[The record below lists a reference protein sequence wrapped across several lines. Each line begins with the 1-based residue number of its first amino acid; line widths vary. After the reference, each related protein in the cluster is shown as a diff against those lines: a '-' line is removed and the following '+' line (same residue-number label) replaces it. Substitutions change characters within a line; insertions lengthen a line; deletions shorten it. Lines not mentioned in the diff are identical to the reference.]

1 MRKRLFMK
9 KRLLVFSVDAMVFED
24 LAYLRTKPN
33 FKKYLEGGSS
43 VERIRSI
50 YPTVT
55 YPNHVSMMT
64 GCYADKTGVYSN
76 YRFTTDSKEDTWQWF
91 HDSVKCKDI
100 FTAAKEKGYTTAS
113 IFWTCTGCHPDID
126 YLINEYWMPNKGDTL
141 ESSFADAGSSPEV
154 IEIIKSHADL
164 LHPDYVK
171 GGRKNFMIHPYDDE
185 FLIACAA
192 DVIRKYAPE
201 VTFVHNGQIDG
212 IRHTNG
218 VFSPQLYTELDRV
231 DKHLGQL
238 CEALEEAGVLEDT
251 DIFMVSDHGQRE
263 IKRTIKLN
271 ALLADHGLVDVNE
284 KGKCVDYRAYCLS
297 NAMSSL
303 VYLKDPDDKE
313 LHDRVYKLLC
323 HLRDEGIYGFSE
335 VFTREEIA
343 EKEHLDGDFSFVLES
358 DGYTSFS
365 DSCKRPLVA
374 KLDLTDFRFGRAT
387 HGYYPDFGPQPTLVA
402 KGPSIKEG
410 VVVDRRPIVDEAPTY
425 AKILGAD
432 LSDAQGSP
440 IDEILK

>member
-1 MRKRLFMK
+1 MK

-33 FKKYLEGGSS
+33 FKKYLEGGSV

-76 YRFTTDSKEDTWQWF
+76 YTFTTDSKEDKWQWF
-91 HDSVKCKDI
+91 TDNVKCKDI

-113 IFWTCTGCHPDID
+113 IFWTCTGGHPDID

-171 GGRKNFMIHPYDDE
+171 GGRKNIMVHPYVDE
-185 FLIACAA
+185 FLVACAA
-192 DVIRKYAPE
+192 DVIRKFKPE

-212 IRHTNG
+212 FRHTGG
-218 VFSPQLYTELDRV
+218 VFGPHLYPELDRV
-231 DKHLGQL
+231 DKHIGQV
-238 CEALEEAGVLEDT
+238 CGALEEAGVLADT
-251 DIFMVSDHGQRE
+251 DIFLVSDHGQLD

-271 ALLADHGLVDVNE
+271 ALLADYGLVDVNE

-303 VYLKDPDDKE
+303 VYLKDRDDKE

-323 HLRDEGIYGFSE
+323 HLRDEGIYGFTK
-335 VFTREEIA
+335 VYTREEIA
-343 EKEHLDGDFSFVLES
+343 QTEHLDGDFAFVLES

-374 KLDLTDFRFGRAT
+374 QLDLSDFRFGRAT
-387 HGYYPDFGPQPTLVA
+387 HGHHPDLGPQPTLVA

-425 AKILGAD
+425 AKILGAE
-432 LSDAQGSP
+432 LPDAQGSA
-440 IDEILK
+440 IEEILK

>member
-1 MRKRLFMK
+1 MK

-24 LAYLRTKPN
+24 IAYLRTKPN
-33 FKKYLEGGSS
+33 FKKYLEGGST

-76 YRFTTDSKEDTWQWF
+76 YTFTTDSKEDKWQWF
-91 HDSVKCKDI
+91 HDNVKCKDI
-100 FTAAKEKGYTTAS
+100 FTAAKEKGYTTAA
-113 IFWTCTGCHPDID
+113 IFWTCTGCHPDVD

-141 ESSFADAGSSPEV
+141 ESSFADAGSSPEM

-164 LHPDYVK
+164 LHPNYVK
-171 GGRKNFMIHPYDDE
+171 GGRTNFMVHPYVDE

-192 DVIRKYAPE
+192 DVIRKYKPE

-212 IRHTNG
+212 IRHTTG
-218 VFSPQLYTELDRV
+218 VFSSQLYVELDRV
-231 DKHLGQL
+231 DKHIGQV
-238 CEALEEAGVLEDT
+238 CGALEEAGVLEDT
-251 DIFMVSDHGQRE
+251 DIFLVSDHGQLD

-284 KGKCVDYRAYCLS
+284 KGKCADYRAYCLS

-303 VYLKDPDDKE
+303 VYLKDPTDKE
-313 LHDRVYKLLC
+313 LHDSVYKLLC
-323 HLRDEGIYGFSE
+323 HLRDEGIYGFTK
-335 VFTREEIA
+335 VYTREEIA
-343 EKEHLDGDFSFVLES
+343 ETEHFDGEFSFVLET

-374 KLDLTDFRFGRAT
+374 QLDLTDFRFGRAT
-387 HGYYPDFGPQPTLVA
+387 HGHHPDLGPQPTLVA

-440 IDEILK
+440 IVEILK

>member
-1 MRKRLFMK
+1 MK

-24 LAYLRTKPN
+24 IAYLRTKPN
-33 FKKYLEGGSS
+33 FKKYLEGGST

-76 YRFTTDSKEDTWQWF
+76 YTFTTDSKEDKWQWF
-91 HDSVKCKDI
+91 HDNVKCKDI
-100 FTAAKEKGYTTAS
+100 FTAAKEKGYTTAA
-113 IFWTCTGCHPDID
+113 IFWTCTGCHPDVD

-141 ESSFADAGSSPEV
+141 ESSFADAGSSPEM

-164 LHPDYVK
+164 LHPNYVK
-171 GGRKNFMIHPYDDE
+171 GGRTNFMVHPYVDE

-192 DVIRKYAPE
+192 DVIRKYKPE

-212 IRHTNG
+212 IRHTTG
-218 VFSPQLYTELDRV
+218 VFSSQLYVELDRV
-231 DKHLGQL
+231 DKHIGQV
-238 CEALEEAGVLEDT
+238 CGALEEAGVLEDT
-251 DIFMVSDHGQRE
+251 DIFLVSDHGQLD

-284 KGKCVDYRAYCLS
+284 KSKCADYRAYCLS

-303 VYLKDPDDKE
+303 VYLKDPSDKE
-313 LHDRVYKLLC
+313 LHDSVYKLLC
-323 HLRDEGIYGFSE
+323 HLRDEGIYGFTK
-335 VFTREEIA
+335 VYTREEIA
-343 EKEHLDGDFSFVLES
+343 ETEHFDGEFSFVLET

-374 KLDLTDFRFGRAT
+374 QLDLTDFRFGRAT
-387 HGYYPDFGPQPTLVA
+387 HGHHPDLGPQPTLVA

-440 IDEILK
+440 IVEILK

>member
-1 MRKRLFMK
+1 MK

-33 FKKYLEGGSS
+33 FKKYLEGGSV
-43 VERIRSI
+43 VERVRSI

-64 GCYADKTGVYSN
+64 GCYADKTGVFSN
-76 YRFTTDSKEDTWQWF
+76 YTFTTDSKEDRWQWF
-91 HDSVKCKDI
+91 HDSVKVKDI
-100 FTAAKEKGYTTAS
+100 FTAAKEQGYTTAS

-154 IEIIKSHADL
+154 IEIIKRHTDL

-171 GGRKNFMIHPYDDE
+171 GGRKNFMVHPYDDE
-185 FLIACAA
+185 FLVACAA
-192 DVIRKYAPE
+192 DIIREFAPE

-212 IRHTNG
+212 IRHTTG
-218 VFSPQLYTELDRV
+218 VFGEHVNAELDRV
-231 DKHLGQL
+231 DKHIGQV
-238 CEALEEAGVLEDT
+238 CEALEDAGVLADT
-251 DIFMVSDHGQRE
+251 DIFLVSDHGQLE

-284 KGKCVDYRAYCLS
+284 KGKCADYRAYCLS

-303 VYLKDPDDKE
+303 VYLKDPNDKE
-313 LHDRVYKLLC
+313 LYDRVYRLLC
-323 HLRDEGIYGFSE
+323 DLRDEGIYGFSQ

-374 KLDLTDFRFGRAT
+374 QLDLTDFRFGRAT
-387 HGYYPDFGPQPTLVA
+387 HGYYPDLGPQPTLVA

-425 AKILGAD
+425 AKLLGAS
-432 LSDAQGSP
+432 LPDAQGSP

>member
-1 MRKRLFMK
+1 MK

-24 LAYLRTKPN
+24 IAYLRTKPN
-33 FKKYLEGGSS
+33 FKKYLEGGST

-76 YRFTTDSKEDTWQWF
+76 YTFTTDSKEDKWQWF
-91 HDSVKCKDI
+91 HDNVKCKDI
-100 FTAAKEKGYTTAS
+100 FTAAKEKGYTTAA
-113 IFWTCTGCHPDID
+113 IFWTCTGSHPDVD

-141 ESSFADAGSSPEV
+141 ESSFADAGSSPEM

-164 LHPDYVK
+164 LHPNYVK
-171 GGRKNFMIHPYDDE
+171 GGRTNFMVHPYVDE

-192 DVIRKYAPE
+192 DVIRKYKPE

-212 IRHTNG
+212 IRHTTG
-218 VFSPQLYTELDRV
+218 VFSSQLYVELDRV
-231 DKHLGQL
+231 DKHIGQV
-238 CEALEEAGVLEDT
+238 CGALEEAGVLEDT
-251 DIFMVSDHGQRE
+251 DIFLVSDHGQLD

-284 KGKCVDYRAYCLS
+284 KGKCADYRAYCLS

-303 VYLKDPDDKE
+303 VYLKDPTDKK
-313 LHDRVYKLLC
+313 LHDSVYKLLC
-323 HLRDEGIYGFSE
+323 HLRDEGIYGFTK
-335 VFTREEIA
+335 VYTREEIA
-343 EKEHLDGDFSFVLES
+343 ETEHFDGEFSFVLET

-374 KLDLTDFRFGRAT
+374 QLDLTDFRFGRAT
-387 HGYYPDFGPQPTLVA
+387 HGHHPDLGPQPTLVA

-440 IDEILK
+440 IVEILK